1 MTSVA
6 TPIPD
11 LYPGRHQTS
20 GLKFALAL
28 GLVALADWLLYG
40 ERAGISLV
48 FFAVALICTSLMA
61 NFDGLDRRRA
71 MQAAL
76 IFLAGLVPA
85 VEGLNPLSFLFLLLA
100 LGSGIAILTNPD
112 LSRLR
117 DGVIA
122 LRDLFLIGPFRS
134 IAEVVGLLNLSALSA
149 SFVLWFVPLALPAI
163 DKARRLL
170 PNDQCLV
177 SGRARLI
184 EQQRQIMASW
194 RRWSFQSFRLQ
205 RTLDKQQ
212 NQPASG

>member
-6 TPIPD
+6 TPLPD
-11 LYPGRHQTS
+11 LYPGQHHPV
-20 GLKFALAL
+20 GPKFALAL

-40 ERAGISLV
+40 ERPGISLV
-48 FFAVALICTSLMA
+48 FFAVALICTSRMA

-85 VEGLNPLSFLFLLLA
+85 VEDLNLLSFLFLLLA
-100 LGSGIAILTNPD
+100 LGSGMVILTNPN

-134 IAEVVGLLNLSALSA
+134 LAEVVGLLNLSALSA

-184 EQQRQIMASW
+184 EQQQRIMASW